1 MIPVL
6 TTDMSRALD
15 QFTTRSGRI
24 TEVDLMRNAGRAVAL
39 EATKMLG
46 ADTESSILIV
56 CGKGHNGGD
65 GIAAAGFLT
74 QWGYSP
80 DVLLL
85 GKVEDMDDTV
95 STTYQEAGIEAT
107 EDSAADGEDVS
118 RYDLIIDALL
128 GIGVEQ
134 PLRPPIKDWVESI
147 NTFHG
152 PVLAIDIPSGLMT
165 DTGEIAGNAIKADVT
180 VTMGYPKLG
189 LLINVGPD
197 LSGRTVV
204 VDIGFDSDFFNEME
218 AGAAGLFTRVDF
230 AGLFQPPPRRTFKH
244 RQGKTLV
251 IAGSIGMTG
260 AAVLSSRAT
269 MASGSGLTVA
279 ACPASIQHEYVP
291 MMPEVITLSLEDHGS
306 GMFLPEHSAAIR
318 ESLEWCDAVVLGPGL
333 SRSPQVKE
341 FVRNIF
347 EFLEAPTLLD
357 ADGLTPFNGNVDLLS
372 ATEIPLVITPH
383 AKEFARLFDH
393 DVEDVSAN
401 PVKALSEVRSYF
413 PHTVVLKGAPTVTL
427 FSTGDIVINTT
438 GNPGLATA
446 GSGDVLSGMIGT
458 FLSQEYRADEAA
470 SMGVWLH
477 GYAGDLA
484 RQRYGAPGMTSL
496 HLLEQLPHA
505 LAEFDYP
512 Q

>member
-1 MIPVL
+1 
-6 TTDMSRALD
+6 MSRALD
-15 QFTTRSGRI
+15 QFTIRSGRI

-39 EATKMLG
+39 EASKM
-46 ADTESSILIV
+46 
-56 CGKGHNGGD
+56 HNGGD

-80 DVLLL
+80 DVQLL
-85 GKVEDMDDTV
+85 GKVEDMDETV
-95 STTYQEAGIEAT
+95 NRTYQEADIEAT
-107 EDSAADGEDVS
+107 EDGTTDGVDVS
-118 RYDLIIDALL
+118 SYDLVIDALL

-134 PLRPPIKDWVESI
+134 PLRSPVSDWVESI

-152 PVLAIDIPSGLMT
+152 PVLAIDIPSGLAT
-165 DTGEIAGNAIKADVT
+165 DTGEITGSAIKADVT
-180 VTMGYPKLG
+180 VTMGHPKLG

-197 LSGRTVV
+197 LAGRLVV
-204 VDIGFDSDFFNEME
+204 VDIGFDSDFFQEME
-218 AGAAGLFTRVDF
+218 TGLTGLLGRTDF
-230 AGLFQPPPRRTFKH
+230 AGLFQPPARQTFKH

-260 AAVLSSRAT
+260 AAVLTARAT

-279 ACPASIQHEYVP
+279 ACPASIQQQYVP
-291 MMPEVITLSLEDHGS
+291 TMPEVITLSMEDHGR
-306 GMFLPEHSAAIR
+306 GMFLPEHAAAIR
-318 ESLEWCDAVVLGPGL
+318 ESLEWCSAVVLGPGL

-347 EFLEAPTLLD
+347 EYLETPTLLD

-372 ATEIPLVITPH
+372 SAEIPLVITPH

-393 DVEDVSAN
+393 DVEEVSAN
-401 PVKALSEVRSYF
+401 PVKALSEVRTYF
-413 PHTVVLKGAPTVTL
+413 HHTVVLKGAPTVTL
-427 FSTGDIVINTT
+427 FSTGEIIINSS
-438 GNPGLATA
+438 GNSGLATA
-446 GSGDVLSGMIGT
+446 GSGDVLSGVIGT
-458 FLSQEYRADEAA
+458 FLSQGYRADEAA

-484 RQRYGAPGMTSL
+484 RRQYGAPGMTSL

-505 LAEFDYP
+505 LAEFDFP